1 MIYPNE
7 PIQLKSTYISLDSRQ
22 IYDPEN
28 TAFVAVRGIN
38 HDGHEYM
45 ETLYQKGVREFIV
58 EKGSWV
64 GQLPEKASQWINT
77 SIWVVD
83 NSIKTLQQLAHL
95 HRIAFNLPVVGIT
108 GSNGK
113 TTCKEWLYN
122 LTKNE
127 FNVVRSPKSFNS
139 QIGVPLSV
147 WAIQSHH
154 TLGIFEAGISKMNE
168 MEQLEPIIHPEYG
181 IFTHFGE
188 AHSQHF
194 ETDKIKLTEKLKLFR
209 HSKKLIYRANEETN
223 DWIRLEMQKNNPSCE
238 LVTWST
244 TDPNQSIFVYWKI
257 NGTRS
262 QLKFQK
268 KNQSEVFLDLH
279 VELCDEASLE
289 NITHCIIQAHL
300 LGLDKAKIELACK
313 AIRPISM
320 RLEIKEG
327 VRNNQLIDDS
337 YNNDMD
343 GLRLALPLFKRY
355 EEKSKVLIISD
366 FIETG
371 QKEGELYSIIVQ
383 LIKHHRIDHVI
394 GIGHQLERN
403 KHVFDQIST
412 YTTTEDLIESGDLN
426 SIHDSVILLKG
437 ARKFSFEKIVN
448 ALETKT
454 HCTQLEI
461 NLEAIENNLTYY
473 KSTIGNDTKIMG
485 MVKAHAYGAGA
496 VEIAKVLQTQGI
508 DYLTVAFT
516 DEGVNLRKNG
526 IYTPIMVMNPQI
538 EEFEKIIAY
547 ALEPEI
553 YSFSMLDAIDEYC
566 FHHGKNIKIH
576 IKLDTGMKRLG
587 FEPEEIDQLTEKLGQ
602 MPHLWVVSVLSHLAA
617 SENPKHKEFTENQI
631 NQFKHAAK
639 SISTALGHR
648 PLWHIANSAAIQNYP
663 ESRLDMVRLGINLYG
678 ITGNLIE
685 KKSLENALILKTYIS
700 QIKNVKK
707 GESVGYGRLGQFQE
721 NGKIATLAIGYADGY
736 NRALGNGVGSFEIH
750 GVLCPTVGNI
760 CMDMCMVDVSNIPL
774 VKEGNEAIAFGGKIQ
789 LSDLAKSA
797 QTIPYEIM
805 TNISERVK
813 RVYIRD

>member
-1 MIYPNE
+1 
-7 PIQLKSTYISLDSRQ
+7 
-22 IYDPEN
+22 
-28 TAFVAVRGIN
+28 
-38 HDGHEYM
+38 
-45 ETLYQKGVREFIV
+45 
-58 EKGSWV
+58 
-64 GQLPEKASQWINT
+64 
-77 SIWVVD
+77 
-83 NSIKTLQQLAHL
+83 
-95 HRIAFNLPVVGIT
+95 
-108 GSNGK
+108 
-113 TTCKEWLYN
+113 
-122 LTKNE
+122 
-127 FNVVRSPKSFNS
+127 
-139 QIGVPLSV
+139 
-147 WAIQSHH
+147 
-154 TLGIFEAGISKMNE
+154 
-168 MEQLEPIIHPEYG
+168 
-181 IFTHFGE
+181 
-188 AHSQHF
+188 
-194 ETDKIKLTEKLKLFR
+194 
-209 HSKKLIYRANEETN
+209 
-223 DWIRLEMQKNNPSCE
+223 
-238 LVTWST
+238 
-244 TDPNQSIFVYWKI
+244 
-257 NGTRS
+257 
-262 QLKFQK
+262 
-268 KNQSEVFLDLH
+268 
-279 VELCDEASLE
+279 
-289 NITHCIIQAHL
+289 
-300 LGLDKAKIELACK
+300 
-313 AIRPISM
+313 
-320 RLEIKEG
+320 
-327 VRNNQLIDDS
+327 
-337 YNNDMD
+337 
-343 GLRLALPLFKRY
+343 
-355 EEKSKVLIISD
+355 
-366 FIETG
+366 
-371 QKEGELYSIIVQ
+371 
-383 LIKHHRIDHVI
+383 
-394 GIGHQLERN
+394 
-403 KHVFDQIST
+403 
-412 YTTTEDLIESGDLN
+412 
-426 SIHDSVILLKG
+426 
-437 ARKFSFEKIVN
+437 
-448 ALETKT
+448 
-454 HCTQLEI
+454 
-461 NLEAIENNLTYY
+461 
-473 KSTIGNDTKIMG
+473 

-736 NRALGNGVGSFEIH
+736 NRALGNGVGSFEIQ